1 MIKSGQLDNCSISD
15 DLNCKMLLKYVLI
28 SQRGCSFSSNTN
40 DMRSDS
46 NDHEKTLLEKPSRKY
61 VNTVLNKR
69 VWCVQPLKYNAEL
82 SKPPTSH
89 VTLIYTT

>member
-1 MIKSGQLDNCSISD
+1 MWVGRDLRSYDNTYVRYSFYVIMIKSGQLDNCSISD

-69 VWCVQPLKYNAEL
+69 V
-82 SKPPTSH
+82 
-89 VTLIYTT
+89 